1 VNNTLWRR
9 WDANPPK
16 HLKTFNEIKSQNGQE
31 VLFPRSGE
39 DLFVFVKSNR
49 IDLCNVLC
57 TRIVSKLKENGLSTY
72 STFVGFVNQPTTE
85 HRPNMARDLTGFID
99 GTRNPDHLLRA
110 LIDQTLI
117 FANDD
122 EGRHV
127 GGSYMYAG
135 RFIHDLV
142 KFHSLSMEDKSQIV
156 GRDYSHVRG
165 HKGYDERAE
174 NPRLDDDMYRFK
186 GVRDAEPETSRYHT
200 NRGHGSMY
208 RQAMPYISTDEQGL
222 YFICFSRSLNEIDM
236 ALRRMA
242 GHYALDGSTDNLFQI
257 TRAVTSNYYYCPSL
271 EELSNLRNTPILENV
286 VEPIEEDNDFDLRVV
301 FEYCTN
307 CGYFTIYQKARDIIM
322 KAYPKTKIIEN
333 PKNPRL
339 ACFEIYTEDGFML
352 FSKLAQPNG
361 MNNYPE
367 CFPTDAGLQKAM
379 REYLGLEEK
388 EYTDE
393 EKRPIVWGL
402 TDWEEMQGEHQEE

>member
-1 VNNTLWRR
+1 MNK
-9 WDANPPK
+9 DY
-16 HLKTFNEIKSQNGQE
+16 I
-31 VLFPRSGE
+31 
-39 DLFVFVKSNR
+39 LFV
-49 IDLCNVLC
+49 
-57 TRIVSKLKENGLSTY
+57 
-72 STFVGFVNQPTTE
+72 
-85 HRPNMARDLTGFID
+85 
-99 GTRNPDHLLRA
+99 
-110 LIDQTLI
+110 
-117 FANDD
+117 
-122 EGRHV
+122 
-127 GGSYMYAG
+127 
-135 RFIHDLV
+135 
-142 KFHSLSMEDKSQIV
+142 
-156 GRDYSHVRG
+156 
-165 HKGYDERAE
+165 
-174 NPRLDDDMYRFK
+174 
-186 GVRDAEPETSRYHT
+186 
-200 NRGHGSMY
+200 
-208 RQAMPYISTDEQGL
+208 
-222 YFICFSRSLNEIDM
+222 FSRSLNEIDM